1 MLKYQKTTSQ
11 VVHKSLKNMNHTH
24 KMSSRGIHM
33 LSKSM
38 NHLNHRLVALTPI
51 KKLMR
56 FHKMNHKK
64 LMGFPNNRDSLNQKH
79 TRYLNKIQVVIMV
92 AVSR

>member
-1 MLKYQKTTSQ
+1 MMKYRKTTSQ
-11 VVHKSLKNMNHTH
+11 VVHKSLKNMNHTY

-33 LSKSM
+33 LSKNM
-38 NHLNHRLVALTPI
+38 NHLNHRWVALTPI

-64 LMGFPNNRDSLNQKH
+64 LMRFPNNQDNRNRKH
-79 TRYLNKIQVVIMV
+79 TRYLNRNQVVMMG
-92 AVSR
+92 SS